1 MIISCLR
8 EDMSNALQIVQR
20 AISGKSIMPALSGVM
35 LKAEE
40 DKIYLHAT
48 DLEIYLRSAIS
59 GKTENAGSVLVNGK
73 LFSDIVRNIDSE
85 MISLEST
92 EGQLDIKGGSFNSSL
107 RTLPVEDFPVMP
119 EDKEIIAEKV
129 SMEDLHDAVNKV
141 VRAASKDDKRPVLQG
156 VLIELRE
163 GTIYMVS
170 TDSYRLA
177 STEIKINEAETK
189 EVTAIIPAK
198 AMQELHRWGTRG
210 EGITISRTEGQIRFD
225 MENNTMLA
233 REIEGKFPNWR
244 QLMPESQAIKMVIER
259 GTILSAVKRVSLI
272 GTTVVMDIGDNRVT
286 FSSENREIG
295 RAEEEAEASVEGEN
309 IRIAFNSDFLTDG
322 VSACGKEEIV
332 MTLDDPE
339 KPGVIFCEGEPY
351 RYLIMPIKL

>member
-1 MIISCLR
+1 MVISCLR
-8 EDMSNALQIVQR
+8 EDMSNALQGVQR

-40 DKIYLHAT
+40 DRIHLHAT

-59 GKTENAGSVLVNGK
+59 GKVESAGSVLVNGK
-73 LFSDIVRNIDSE
+73 LFSDIVRNIDSD

-119 EDKEIIAEKV
+119 EEREVIAEKV
-129 SMEDLHDAVNKV
+129 PMEDLHDAINKV
-141 VRAASKDDKRPVLQG
+141 VRAASRDDKRPVLQG
-156 VLIELRE
+156 VLLEMKE
-163 GTIYMVS
+163 GAVYLVS

-177 STEIKINEAETK
+177 STELKIGETEMGEA
-189 EVTAIIPAK
+189 TAIIPAK
-198 AMQELHRWGTRG
+198 AMQELYRWGTRG

-225 MENNTMLA
+225 MGNNTMLA

-244 QLMPESQAIKMVIER
+244 QLMPENQAIKLVMDR
-259 GTILSAVKRVSLI
+259 DTILSAVKRVSLI
-272 GTTVVMDIGDNRVT
+272 GTTVIMDIEGSGVT
-286 FSSENREIG
+286 FSSESREVG
-295 RAEEEAEASVEGEN
+295 RAEEKAEASVEGGS
-309 IRIAFNSDFLTDG
+309 IRIAFNSDFLADG

-332 MTLDDPE
+332 IMLDDPE
-339 KPGVIFCEGEPY
+339 KPGIILCEGEPY
-351 RYLIMPIKL
+351 RYLIMPIKI